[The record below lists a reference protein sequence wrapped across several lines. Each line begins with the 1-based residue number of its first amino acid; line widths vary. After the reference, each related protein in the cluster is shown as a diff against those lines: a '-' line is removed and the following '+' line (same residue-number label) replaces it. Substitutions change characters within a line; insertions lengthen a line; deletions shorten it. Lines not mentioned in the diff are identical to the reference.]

1 MPPFAQSACFLT
13 LEMASS
19 RNKMPKPP
27 AKTLDRID
35 RRILEQLQA
44 DGRLSNQELAER
56 VALSPSPCLRR
67 VRALER
73 AGVIRHYAALLEPH
87 AIGLGLLAYVSV
99 KLEKRGKMPVDQFAR
114 AVTSWPEVIA
124 CYSMTGDMD
133 YLMRVQV
140 EDLEHYSRFIMD
152 KLLKQPGVID
162 IRSNFVLEQ
171 IKETTALPLEQLA

>member
-1 MPPFAQSACFLT
+1 
-13 LEMASS
+13 
-19 RNKMPKPP
+19 MPKPI
-27 AKTLDRID
+27 LDATD
-35 RRILEQLQA
+35 RKILAELQA

-73 AGVIRHYAALLEPH
+73 AGVIRRYAAVLDPRQV
-87 AIGLGLLAYVSV
+87 GLGLLAYVSV
-99 KLEKRGKMPVDQFAR
+99 KLEKRGKMPVDQFTR
-114 AVTSWPEVIA
+114 AVESWPEVIA

-140 EDLEHYSRFIMD
+140 EDLEHYSRFVME

-162 IRSNFVLEQ
+162 IRTNFVLERV
-171 IKETTALPLEQLA
+171 KETTALPLGHLA